1 MDRVDLKIDFTPE
14 KMDQG
19 SVLGRNQ
26 NSLRY
31 AHSVHGSAA
40 PPLGIDSLEARN
52 GKFYNY

>member
-40 PPLGIDSLEARN
+40 PPIGIDSLEARN